1 MATRWWSIVDVVIL
15 LSYFPFRIS
24 QRNDEKGN
32 GKKEEEERR
41 EREGEV

>member
-24 QRNDEKGN
+24 QRDDEKGN
-32 GKKEEEERR
+32 GKRKKRR
-41 EREGEV
+41 REEREGEV